1 MLRLCMLKAGD
12 HFSLNGTI
20 YLLKDPKY
28 GICETLDGEP
38 KEFPTMI
45 FIEKT
50 DKPKKKK
57 KREDLNEQEPL
68 SDSVRL
74 RDGLGPE
81 QAGPVGDSPNSGSP
95 SGLTQP

>member
-12 HFSLNGTI
+12 YFSLNDNI
-20 YLLKDPKY
+20 YLLKDPKH
-28 GICETLDGEP
+28 GVCETLDGER
-38 KEFPTMI
+38 KKFPTMI

-50 DKPKKKK
+50 DKPKPKKK
-57 KREDLNEQEPL
+57 KILNEQEPL
-68 SDSVRL
+68 SDSIRL

-81 QAGPVGDSPNSGSP
+81 QVGPVGDSPDSSSP

>member
-12 HFSLNGTI
+12 YFSLNDTI
-20 YLLKDPKY
+20 YLLKNPKY

-50 DKPKKKK
+50 EKPKPKKKK
-57 KREDLNEQEPL
+57 INEQEPL

-81 QAGPVGDSPNSGSP
+81 QAGPVGDSPDSSGP